1 MRKLFNK
8 KNQNIYEEDEI
19 TKISS
24 KREKF
29 DLKKINIKRISKI
42 IGLVLV
48 GFILSTITNPY
59 SFTSEEYEALDKK
72 YTTLKKEYDV
82 LKSNKN
88 TLQSEKEA
96 LQSKIDEAAPWFEMK
111 EEERKAEEEKLA
123 KEQAEKEA
131 AEKKA
136 QEEAEAKEQAKK
148 EKEEKQGYET
158 GITYSQLART
168 PDDYMFKKVKF
179 KGKVIQVMEGTDT
192 IQIRLAVN
200 GSYDNI
206 LLGEYSSNIVESR
219 ILEDDYITVYGVSA
233 GLITYES
240 TMGGN
245 ITIPSI
251 AIAKIDG

>member
-1 MRKLFNK
+1 MKKLFNK
-8 KNQNIYEEDEI
+8 KNKNIYEEDKI
-19 TKISS
+19 TKTSS

-82 LKSNKN
+82 LKSNEN
-88 TLQSEKEA
+88 T

-123 KEQAEKEA
+123 KEKAEKEA

-200 GSYDNI
+200 GNYDNV